1 MEDYDSI
8 LGLYSKNNYL
18 AKSLQKNFLDK
29 YVKVLV
35 FEDFSKVDYSKF
47 SYLILNLL
55 DLDCGNE
62 VFEILK
68 KTECKILVLAPYK
81 VKNKNFEDFNKLLNK
96 LLEINNNLGIIL
108 IPEIIG
114 DEVDY
119 NEDYLTHRII
129 RQSVI
134 SERIVV
140 GDNFINAISL
150 SKIVGEIIKE
160 NFSFGISGK
169 KLLIH
174 GFYNKP
180 KVFISKYLKMK
191 NENVDVK
198 KETGDF
204 IEIIPD
210 ITKEINPSLKSSVLN
225 FKKEWN
231 NNQIS
236 KINDEIL
243 RPVVTN
249 SSKLTYS
256 SRKKNNLRKV
266 LNKFLLFFVA
276 IIILYLAPLF
286 LLLGSSGS
294 LYLSTRFI
302 FKNPNISNNLLN
314 FSTFLSSGVRN
325 LNFGNTFYIESSN
338 LILKVNGI
346 FKNTILMVKNGQ
358 ALVNSILGSD
368 VYVLENYTD
377 QISANLDKIYTDI
390 NFLQSDI
397 EEQSGILG
405 REINRISVSQ
415 NINISEYKNKIYNI
429 KKIVSRTSELLGLEK
444 PKKYLILFQNNMEL
458 RPTGG
463 FIGSFAIVT
472 FDKGRMTE
480 MVVNDVYS
488 ADGQLKGHIDP
499 PEPIRKYLKEGGWY
513 FRDSNWDPDF
523 KISAEKAKWFID
535 KEIDQKVHGVIAIDL
550 YFIKSLLEITGPINL
565 VDFSKVINSDN
576 LYEATQSEVE
586 GEFFA
591 GSIKKASFLTSLSRN
606 LLNEIQNLPEEKYTS
621 FFKELYKNLEG
632 RHIQIF
638 LDDINSQEAVA
649 NLNYSGQINME
660 TDCNLR
666 CFSDGY
672 GLVDAN
678 LGVNK
683 SNLFISRSQELNLN
697 ISKNS
702 IYHELFINYQ
712 NNAGQ
717 SVGVSGI
724 YKNYARLILPN
735 SANIHGVRIY
745 KVDGTY
751 VDLTYDIENYKN
763 RKDLGFYFEVSPS
776 SVSKIQVVWS
786 TPTNKLLEGGEY
798 RMNIRKQAGTE
809 VDPLDI
815 KIAFQDL
822 SLTGDGPSHY
832 NTDLAKDFNLKLFV
846 KP

>member
-1 MEDYDSI
+1 M
-8 LGLYSKNNYL
+8 
-18 AKSLQKNFLDK
+18 
-29 YVKVLV
+29 
-35 FEDFSKVDYSKF
+35 
-47 SYLILNLL
+47 
-55 DLDCGNE
+55 
-62 VFEILK
+62 
-68 KTECKILVLAPYK
+68 
-81 VKNKNFEDFNKLLNK
+81 
-96 LLEINNNLGIIL
+96 
-108 IPEIIG
+108 
-114 DEVDY
+114 
-119 NEDYLTHRII
+119 
-129 RQSVI
+129 
-134 SERIVV
+134 
-140 GDNFINAISL
+140 
-150 SKIVGEIIKE
+150 
-160 NFSFGISGK
+160 
-169 KLLIH
+169 
-174 GFYNKP
+174 
-180 KVFISKYLKMK
+180 
-191 NENVDVK
+191 
-198 KETGDF
+198 
-204 IEIIPD
+204 
-210 ITKEINPSLKSSVLN
+210 
-225 FKKEWN
+225 
-231 NNQIS
+231 
-236 KINDEIL
+236 
-243 RPVVTN
+243 
-249 SSKLTYS
+249 
-256 SRKKNNLRKV
+256 
-266 LNKFLLFFVA
+266 
-276 IIILYLAPLF
+276 
-286 LLLGSSGS
+286 
-294 LYLSTRFI
+294 
-302 FKNPNISNNLLN
+302 
-314 FSTFLSSGVRN
+314 
-325 LNFGNTFYIESSN
+325 
-338 LILKVNGI
+338 
-346 FKNTILMVKNGQ
+346 
-358 ALVNSILGSD
+358 
-368 VYVLENYTD
+368 
-377 QISANLDKIYTDI
+377 
-390 NFLQSDI
+390 
-397 EEQSGILG
+397 
-405 REINRISVSQ
+405 
-415 NINISEYKNKIYNI
+415 
-429 KKIVSRTSELLGLEK
+429 
-444 PKKYLILFQNNMEL
+444 
-458 RPTGG
+458 
-463 FIGSFAIVT
+463 
-472 FDKGRMTE
+472 
-480 MVVNDVYS
+480 
-488 ADGQLKGHIDP
+488 
-499 PEPIRKYLKEGGWY
+499 
-513 FRDSNWDPDF
+513 
-523 KISAEKAKWFID
+523 
-535 KEIDQKVHGVIAIDL
+535 
-550 YFIKSLLEITGPINL
+550 EITGPINL